1 MTFSERAQFIL
12 KNNPCSFRTSGFGTA
27 CQTILLAQTDSRRSR
42 CRDSA
47 ICLAFFIRCLSAI
60 AVIAQRRFTSR
71 ERQNHEEDRKSQTGS
86 SPKAKPSQIRVWNE
100 RDNAMCEAYLSAL
113 GLFSSH
119 RHQFPDDSG
128 NLPRKNLRSDAPAKA
143 LKARNW
149 NGIVVRGLR
158 GPCDISFAEVTRIIG
173 E

>member
-71 ERQNHEEDRKSQTGS
+71 ERQHHEEDRKSQTGS
-86 SPKAKPSQIRVWNE
+86 SLKAKPSQIRVWNE

-128 NLPRKNLRSDAPAKA
+128 NLPRRTCAPMPRQRRSKRATGTASSCADCAGHVTLA
-143 LKARNW
+143 LPRSLA
-149 NGIVVRGLR
+149 
-158 GPCDISFAEVTRIIG
+158 
-173 E
+173 